1 MTRSG
6 GATVPLR
13 PAFAPGTGEYRAW
26 VANRVDEVTV
36 AATANVAAA
45 EVAYLD
51 GDGAAIADADTNT
64 PGREVALEVG
74 ATVVEVK
81 VTAEDG
87 TTMRTYRVTVT
98 RGVVEDL
105 ADEGEFR
112 LAPET
117 VVDYADPDND
127 RYGGT
132 GPVEVYHA
140 GAWGTVCRDGIRY
153 SSFSTFDSDPATGAL
168 VMDSDGNPTE
178 TEQDNEAAAL
188 ICKAMNYDD
197 GEYHEKYSKFLPDA
211 AEADHQD
218 ADYWPPGS
226 SYPADGPKP
235 IWLDELR
242 CVAGRRVR
250 AQRGPA
256 AGGDEPLLLRGLGP
270 AQLHP
275 QGRRGGALLEQRR
288 SRAGAQVAE
297 GAVRVAAGAPRR
309 HEPGEGPGGVQRA
322 GRGEPGERRR
332 ARR

>member
-1 MTRSG
+1 MKEPIGFFCSAWTSALTAGDRAALELHVDGNGASFAFSAATYNSSAHNYTWTGTGLDWFGTPTVTLRLRAATETDATLSALTVTRSG

-26 VANRVDEVTV
+26 VANRVNEVTV

-105 ADEGEFR
+105 AIEGEFR

-153 SSFSTFDSDPATGAL
+153 STFSTFDDDNGAL
-168 VMDSDGNPTE
+168 VMDSDGNPTV
-178 TEQDNEAAAL
+178 D
-188 ICKAMNYDD
+188 
-197 GEYHEKYSKFLPDA
+197 
-211 AEADHQD
+211 
-218 ADYWPPGS
+218 
-226 SYPADGPKP
+226 
-235 IWLDELR
+235 
-242 CVAGRRVR
+242 
-250 AQRGPA
+250 
-256 AGGDEPLLLRGLGP
+256 
-270 AQLHP
+270 
-275 QGRRGGALLEQRR
+275 
-288 SRAGAQVAE
+288 
-297 GAVRVAAGAPRR
+297 
-309 HEPGEGPGGVQRA
+309 
-322 GRGEPGERRR
+322 R
-332 ARR
+332 ARTTRRPR